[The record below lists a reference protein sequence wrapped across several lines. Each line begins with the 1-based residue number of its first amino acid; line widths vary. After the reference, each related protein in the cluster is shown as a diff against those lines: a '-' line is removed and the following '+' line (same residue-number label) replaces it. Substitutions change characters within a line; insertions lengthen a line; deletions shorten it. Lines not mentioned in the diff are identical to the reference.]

1 MILNT
6 EKQSFVKQKLASLNK
21 DISIDLYLTTKFLPA
36 EIFSRNLL
44 EELIDIKPNIHL
56 NLHHL
61 DTFCKSPILVIN
73 RNIEFWGTIQ
83 GYIASALIDT
93 LEMISWEK
101 KEPNPFSSDDT
112 QHILLETFVDPFKDI
127 TKLIINES
135 NKMAINSD
143 GKLISRIV
151 SFNKSG
157 CLKSLKPTILPFQLV
172 NEDSA
177 SLSPGIIKHERLIA
191 LIKTF
196 STKKNYD
203 KLVIDNDNL
212 LEIDEHDHLKLLYN
226 KKKSIVF
233 SYTHWSGWSRFCHQ
247 IFTRNIDKFNHKEIA
262 LASLNAENHKNIAY
276 RLGICTIPTMIFIE
290 EGKIKERLSGRE
302 LFNYL
307 LSIDDLPC
315 GKNKTHPSR

>member
-1 MILNT
+1 MILST

-21 DISIDLYLTTKFLPA
+21 DISIDLYLTTKFLPS

-61 DTFCKSPILVIN
+61 DTFCKSPILIVN
-73 RNIEFWGTIQ
+73 RNIEFWGTIH

-93 LEMISWEK
+93 LEMMSMEKEEIS
-101 KEPNPFSSDDT
+101 PFSSDP
-112 QHILLETFVDPFKDI
+112 QQILLETFVDPFKNI

-135 NKMAINSD
+135 NKMAFNSQ
-143 GKLISRIV
+143 GKLISRII
-151 SFNKSG
+151 SFNNTSG
-157 CLKSLKPTILPFQLV
+157 CLKGLNPTILPFQLV
-172 NEDSA
+172 NEDTA
-177 SLSPGIIKHERLIA
+177 SLSPGMVKQERLIA
-191 LIKTF
+191 LLKTF
-196 STKKNYD
+196 SSKKNYD
-203 KLVIDNDNL
+203 KLVMDNDNL

-233 SYTHWSGWSRFCHQ
+233 SYTHWSEWSRLCHQ
-247 IFTRNIDKFNHKEIA
+247 IFTRNIDKFNLKEIA

-276 RLGICTIPTMIFIE
+276 RLGICTVPTMVFIE

-302 LFNYL
+302 LLNYL

-315 GKNKTHPSR
+315 GKNKNHPSR